1 MTRTDSQNFT
11 TLLDTIAQRRS
22 AGDGGTVSAESSTHI
37 PEVAAADVPQEVKD
51 ALQPAETGMLDQLS
65 HTGATAALEAQRVLT
80 GDISVDEFDDMISQ
94 LMDSAKTQFNQLQDS
109 TVAKLKSL
117 GNQHPDW
124 QQTILSVFQAVDD
137 LLIEVLGKEFGFL
150 ESLMSNTPQQA
161 GQVNGFFSGL
171 ERYLED
177 AWSQIVG

>member
-1 MTRTDSQNFT
+1 MTRTDPQNFT

-22 AGDGGTVSAESSTHI
+22 ARDGTVSAESSTHI

-51 ALQPAETGMLDQLS
+51 ALQPAETGMLDQLN
-65 HTGATAALEAQRVLT
+65 HTGATAALDAQRVLA
-80 GDISVDEFDDMISQ
+80 GDISVDEFDDLISQ
-94 LMDSAKTQFNQLQDS
+94 LMDSAETQFHQLQDS

-124 QQTILSVFQAVDD
+124 QRTILSAFNAVSD
-137 LLIEVLGKEFGFL
+137 LLTQVLGKELGFL

-171 ERYLED
+171 ARHLED
-177 AWSQIVG
+177 AWSQTVG